1 MKKPPANKKLINI
14 LIDVVVVGVL
24 FLCLLKI
31 NIDDVD
37 GRNDALFI
45 VVVVGGDDEND
56 DDDEDTP
63 SLSPVVDSN
72 SVSVSVLLLLLLLLL
87 LLPLS
92 KNDDDDINVV
102 LTIVGILV
110 VQHPS

>member
-1 MKKPPANKKLINI
+1 MKKPPANKKLISI

-45 VVVVGGDDEND
+45 VVVGDDDEYD

-72 SVSVSVLLLLLLLLL
+72 SVSVLLLLLLLLL
-87 LLPLS
+87 L
-92 KNDDDDINVV
+92 
-102 LTIVGILV
+102 
-110 VQHPS
+110 

>member
-45 VVVVGGDDEND
+45 FAVAVAVVGD
-56 DDDEDTP
+56 DD
-63 SLSPVVDSN
+63 N
-72 SVSVSVLLLLLLLLL
+72 R
-87 LLPLS
+87 
-92 KNDDDDINVV
+92 
-102 LTIVGILV
+102 
-110 VQHPS
+110 QQ